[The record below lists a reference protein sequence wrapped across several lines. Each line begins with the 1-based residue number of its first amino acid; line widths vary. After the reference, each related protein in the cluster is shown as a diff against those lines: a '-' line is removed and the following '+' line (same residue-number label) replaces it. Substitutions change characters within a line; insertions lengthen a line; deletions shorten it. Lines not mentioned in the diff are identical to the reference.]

1 MRVNSIFG
9 EGVNPKLRK
18 VRDGLDRLGWPSNNL
33 LQHHRQRIVYGVS
46 LVSNLLPY
54 LLEIDARP
62 RYLFRRSLRHDVD
75 RIALWWNERWL
86 SKRVESDDVLAKVAM
101 NTVTRPVNHGA
112 RVVLP
117 LLQPEEDGA

>member
-1 MRVNSIFG
+1 LPTSLASERRKRYRGRSSI
-9 EGVNPKLRK
+9 
-18 VRDGLDRLGWPSNNL
+18 
-33 LQHHRQRIVYGVS
+33 QRIVYGVS

-54 LLEIDARP
+54 LLGIDERP
-62 RYLFRRSLRHDVD
+62 RYLFRRSLANDVG

-101 NTVTRPVNHGA
+101 NTLTRPVSHGA

-117 LLQPEEDGA
+117 VLETEDGD